1 MKEMGFMFT
10 ALPYNKV
17 MSFYTNIGQHER
29 VPLVMA
35 EMKSNGIVP
44 NYFSYNICINAY
56 GTRADFFGL
65 ECEPQIVVD

>member
-29 VPLVMA
+29 VPSVMA
-35 EMKSNGIVP
+35 EMKNNGIVP
-44 NYFSYNICINAY
+44 DNFN
-56 GTRADFFGL
+56 
-65 ECEPQIVVD
+65 